1 MLLVNYLSDGVWR
14 AGIEDRSMILD
25 AAAAHDFGVPAPTV
39 RELLRSGQEEVAA
52 TLARAADMF
61 GSGGASLLPLAEA
74 RLGPPVPDPEKIL
87 CLGYNYA
94 EHASESEIAV
104 PVAPNIF
111 AKFRNCLVGP
121 TDEVVLPTVSK
132 EIDYEGELAVVIG
145 RRCRHVS
152 AAVALSYLAGYTIMN
167 DVTAR
172 DLQFRTTQYTAGK
185 ALDTFAPMGPGIL
198 PASEIPDPQK
208 VQIQTRLNGELVQYG
223 NTSEMVFPVAE
234 TVSFISQLMTLEPG
248 DIIATGTPVGVGYK
262 RTPPLFLKAGDTVEI
277 SIEGI
282 GSISNRLVASR

>member
-14 AGIEDRSMILD
+14 AGIEHRSMVLD
-25 AAAAHDFGVPAPTV
+25 TAAVHGFGAAAPTV
-39 RELLRSGQEEVAA
+39 RELLRSGQDEVAA
-52 TLARAADMF
+52 TLARAADIF
-61 GSGGASLLPLAEA
+61 QSGDSSLRPLAEA
-74 RLGPPVPDPEKIL
+74 RLGPPVADPEKIL

-121 TDEVVLPTVSK
+121 NDEVVMPNVSK
-132 EIDYEGELAVVIG
+132 AIDYEGELAVVIG

-152 AAVALSYLAGYTIMN
+152 TAVALSYLAGYTIMN

-208 VQIQTRLNGELVQYG
+208 VQIQTRLNGELVQDG

-234 TVSFISQLMTLEPG
+234 TISFISQLMTLEPG

-282 GSISNRLVASR
+282 GSIRNQLVASR